1 MYDSLNTP
9 IEVGIASFGMSGSV
23 FHAPLLS
30 THPDFY
36 LSTIIE
42 RHREDSSTK
51 YPTCHILRSFE
62 EMIHK
67 DSIDLVV
74 VNTPDRTHFDYV
86 KMALEAGKHVIVEKP
101 FTITA
106 QEAEKL
112 TALAKTTG
120 KMLSV
125 FQNRRWD
132 NDFLTVRRIL
142 DRKLLGRLVSYE
154 VNYDRFRP
162 EITPNTWKEN
172 ATDSEGLLYGL
183 GSHLIDQ
190 AMVLFG
196 DPSWVFADLRVLRSG
211 GEVDD
216 SIEIHLGYDDLKV
229 ILRSSYLVASPGPH
243 FALHGTAGSFIKYGM
258 DPQEEALKEGGL
270 PNEEGW
276 GVEDDNLSGTLHTRI
291 DGLQISGRV
300 TSVPGNYLGF
310 YDNISSVLQQKG
322 TLAVT
327 ADQVTRVM
335 QVMEACQRSSRDRCI
350 VKSPTQP

>member
-1 MYDSLNTP
+1 MNEPLSTP
-9 IEVGIASFGMSGSV
+9 IEVGIAAFGMSGSV

-36 LSTIIE
+36 LSTIVE
-42 RHREDSSTK
+42 RHREDSLAK
-51 YPTCHILRSFE
+51 YPKCHILRSFE
-62 EMIHK
+62 EMIQRN
-67 DSIDLVV
+67 SIDMVV

-86 KMALEAGKHVIVEKP
+86 KMALEAGKHVVVEKP

-142 DRKLLGRLVSYE
+142 DQKLLGRLVSYE

-190 AMVLFG
+190 AMLLFG

-216 SIEIHLGYDDLKV
+216 SIEIHLGYDNLKV

-276 GVEDDNLSGTLHTRI
+276 GVEDDNLGGTLLTRI
-291 DGLQISGRV
+291 DGLQIAGRI

-335 QVMEACQRSSRDRCI
+335 QVIEACQTSSRDRCI
-350 VKSPTQP
+350 VKSPTQS

>member
-1 MYDSLNTP
+1 MNEPLSPP

-36 LSTIIE
+36 LSTIVE
-42 RHREDSSTK
+42 RHREESRTR
-51 YPTCHILRSFE
+51 YPQCTILRSFE
-62 EMIHK
+62 DMLQK
-67 DSIDLVV
+67 DSIDMVV

-86 KMALEAGKHVIVEKP
+86 RMALEAGKHVVVEKP

-106 QEAEKL
+106 GEAQKL
-112 TALAKTTG
+112 TMLAKATG

-132 NDFLTVRRIL
+132 NDFLTVRKIL
-142 DRKLLGRLVSYE
+142 DQKVLGRLVSYE

-162 EITPNTWKEN
+162 DITPNTWKEN
-172 ATDSEGLLYGL
+172 AADSEGLLYGL

-190 AMVLFG
+190 AMALFG
-196 DPSWVFADLRVLRSG
+196 DPSWVFADLRVLRTH

-258 DPQEEALKEGGL
+258 DPQEDALKDGGL
-270 PNEEGW
+270 PDEESW
-276 GVEDDNLSGTLHTRI
+276 GEEDSHLSGTLITMM
-291 DGLQISGRV
+291 DGLQFEGKI
-300 TSVPGNYLGF
+300 TSLPGNYSGF
-310 YDNISSVLQQKG
+310 YDNISLALQQKEP
-322 TLAVT
+322 LAVT
-327 ADQVTRVM
+327 PDQVTRVM
-335 QVMEACQRSSRDRCI
+335 QVMEACQKSSRDRCI
-350 VKSPTQP
+350 VKSPTQS